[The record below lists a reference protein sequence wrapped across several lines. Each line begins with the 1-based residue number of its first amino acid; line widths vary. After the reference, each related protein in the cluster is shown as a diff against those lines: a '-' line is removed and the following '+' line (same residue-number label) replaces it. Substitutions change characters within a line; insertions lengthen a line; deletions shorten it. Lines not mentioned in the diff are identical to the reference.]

1 MTSAPSIRPTRPL
14 SGKPAGYVGLASY
27 SSLGRLWALL
37 RGAQVQGRTVSL
49 VRGDPPETARRRVAG
64 YALSGAGFFVDP
76 TPLLAVLDDGFET
89 HPALVALLAGD
100 SGPLRDELNAHFELR
115 LDFVVALTAG
125 RDLIVRPEFAFR
137 PLVPGLSALPPRLP
151 LRARRLARDEVNVLV
166 LRACGLGQDTGG

>member
-1 MTSAPSIRPTRPL
+1 MTSASGARPTRPL

-37 RGAQVQGRTVSL
+37 RGAEAQGRTVSL

-76 TPLLAVLDDGFET
+76 APLLAELEDGFET

-137 PLVPGLSALPPRLP
+137 PLVPGLSTLPPRLP
-151 LRARRLARDEVNVLV
+151 LRARRLARDEVNVLL
-166 LRACGLGQDTGG
+166 LRACGLG